1 MERQEPQGE
10 ENGDL
15 LIPMNPQ
22 ANMHISQ
29 LEARHLGG
37 SVRPRPPL
45 TALDAHNMFPSLPRS
60 LHEELLSQ
68 QQAKFRHSSIQNY
81 LQKSAWF
88 KNIYSISDI
97 FIKIAKI
104 SKAHKF

>member
-22 ANMHISQ
+22 ANNMHISQ

-68 QQAKFRHSSIQNY
+68 QQAKFRQNSIQNCY
-81 LQKSAWF
+81 QTRLNTFRLPNRELKS
-88 KNIYSISDI
+88 
-97 FIKIAKI
+97 
-104 SKAHKF
+104 